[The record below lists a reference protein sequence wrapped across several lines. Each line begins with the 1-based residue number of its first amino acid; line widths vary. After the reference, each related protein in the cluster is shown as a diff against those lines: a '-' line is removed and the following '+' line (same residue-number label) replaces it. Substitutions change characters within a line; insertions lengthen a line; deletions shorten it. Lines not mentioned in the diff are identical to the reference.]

1 MAYGI
6 SFIQYFRDYHPQ
18 EAKEPAKKAEQ
29 TKGQFFGISFGV
41 SFVMNNYHLVRSEF
55 NPQKLVKPHVC

>member
-6 SFIQYFRDYHPQ
+6 SFIQYFGDYHPQ

-41 SFVMNNYHLVRSEF
+41 SFVLKKSIWFEVSSIRRNW
-55 NPQKLVKPHVC
+55 